1 MIDHQ
6 KVTALLSRIE
16 HHRRITDK
24 ARADQHLQSL
34 IMELIG
40 AGGYGWIEKLFE
52 PEHLSDDVRLA
63 LIKAE
68 PNCIKMFASLEHGA
82 YQDLAVAAILNK
94 TGAALNIQ
102 ASAITRDLLQRV
114 FEVDGEALPVLI
126 KFRPEIALPLIDSE
140 LLNLA
145 VSTNL
150 QAATRHIIG
159 EALFN
164 TITDEALKT
173 GLRKDPTLTYALA
186 QWGRLDV
193 VQKLIVD
200 GYWPVG
206 PGHAQKP
213 ENLLAGVRA
222 LMKES
227 SKVMWPAHWLKGY
240 IKTHPID
247 EVVSLMIK
255 QPARKK
261 RLFEMYSTDELR
273 PHAKGSRDVMRN
285 LVSIDLEI

>member
-63 LIKAE
+63 LIKAK
-68 PNCIKMFASLEHGA
+68 PNCIKMFASIDPGA

-94 TGAALNIQ
+94 TGAVLNVLPG
-102 ASAITRDLLQRV
+102 AITKSLLKRV
-114 FEVDGEALPVLI
+114 FVVDGEALSVLI
-126 KFRPEIALPLIDSE
+126 NFRPEIALPLIDAE

-159 EALFN
+159 EALFGA
-164 TITDEALKT
+164 ITDEALKA

-186 QWGRLDV
+186 QWRRLDV
-193 VQKLIVD
+193 VEKLIAD

-206 PGHAQKP
+206 PGHVKKP
-213 ENLLAGVRA
+213 ASLVGGVRE
-222 LMKES
+222 LMKNQ
-227 SKVMWPAHWLKGY
+227 SKVMWPGHWLTAY
-240 IKTHPID
+240 IKSHPID
-247 EVVSLMIK
+247 EVVSLMSK
-255 QPARKK
+255 QPSRKK
-261 RLFEMYSTDELR
+261 RLFEMYTTDELR
-273 PHAKGSRDVMRN
+273 PYLHGSRALMRN
-285 LVSIDLEI
+285 LVSMDLDI